1 MTPPREWKIGA
12 HEVRFEPPNTLS
24 VKIRGDIRVDEA
36 GQLIDVCAELG
47 DREPFYLIAD
57 MSEIGSIPSEARGF
71 ASKKIRPEWYRGV
84 VYVGASF
91 VAKAA
96 VKSLSVVFY
105 LAGKYTA
112 DVEFVATSEEAP
124 AALAR
129 QRAKHNTQVAEPSPP
144 ARR

>member
-1 MTPPREWKIGA
+1 MTQHREWKIGT
-12 HEVRFEPPNTLS
+12 HEARFESPNTLS
-24 VKIRGDIRVDEA
+24 VKIKGDIRVDEA
-36 GQLIDVCAELG
+36 SQLIDICAELG
-47 DREPFYLIAD
+47 AREPFYLIAD
-57 MSEIGSIPSEARGF
+57 MSEIGTIPSEARGV
-71 ASKKIRPEWYRGV
+71 ASKQIRPEWYRGV

-112 DVEFVATSEEAP
+112 DVEFVSTPEEAP

-129 QRAKHNTQVAEPSPP
+129 QRAKHRIRVA
-144 ARR
+144 

>member
-1 MTPPREWKIGA
+1 MTPPRELKFGT
-12 HEVRFEPPNTLS
+12 HEARFEPPNTLS
-24 VKIRGDIRVDEA
+24 VTLKGDMRVEEA
-36 GQLIDVCAELG
+36 RQLIDLCGEVG
-47 DREPFYLIAD
+47 SQQPFYLIVD
-57 MSEIGSIPSEARGF
+57 MTGIGSIPSEARGY
-71 ASKKIRPEWYRGV
+71 ASKHIRPEWYRGV

-112 DVEFVATSEEAP
+112 DVEFVATAAEAP

-129 QRAKHNTQVAEPSPP
+129 QRAKHNAQAAS
-144 ARR
+144 A